1 MFSMSI
7 LSNLLSCRLMQKNI
21 VAIGMML
28 LLIISASS
36 CRNNECDTD
45 DCIVYGKEILDN
57 AVALSNKVIE
67 LPDDYIF
74 AERFWLISD
83 TMLVVGNRKEAGNY
97 LDIVNPISGK
107 KYSSL
112 LAYGEGPE
120 EMIMCGIYYDGHYLT
135 AVDYVRSRYARF
147 TPCEAS
153 QPGFKPRY
161 IDYPREIG
169 VTTPPIGIGDT
180 TYIVNPYHYI
190 NRSNDIVQDVDRFFV
205 IDNNRPDSIVIEP
218 GLLYTHNVD
227 QSVPLV
233 DEVNRRIWLFRKER
247 SIIDIYDYQI
257 NNIKSIKIIDE
268 LDRDPD
274 VVIDENT
281 VIYRAK
287 SPRAYLRA
295 IIDYDN
301 SEILAAFSGKLSK
314 PVMSEKVP
322 SKILVFDLDGNFK
335 RAYQCQSY
343 LYSLTKTAEGL
354 FATVYDDED
363 MPVFVKLE

>member
-36 CRNNECDTD
+36 CRNNDCDTD

-147 TPCEAS
+147 TPGEAS

-227 QSVPLV
+227 QPVPLV
-233 DEVNRRIWLFRKER
+233 DEVNRHIWLFRRER
-247 SIIDIYDYQI
+247 PIIDIYDY
-257 NNIKSIKIIDE
+257 NTHKIKSVIINTE
-268 LDRDPD
+268 LDRDHD

-281 VIYRAK
+281 VIYRGK
-287 SPRAYLRA
+287 YPSAYLRA

-301 SEILAAFSGKLSK
+301 SEILAAFSGDLSK
-314 PVMSEKVP
+314 PEVSESIP

-343 LYSLTKTAEGL
+343 LYSLSQTVDGL
-354 FATVYDDED
+354 FATVRDDEN
-363 MPVFVKLE
+363 MPVFVKVE